1 MRYIKFLTV
10 ALGAAVVV
18 SCTKLEEEQRDSV
31 NFQNASATGLLQG
44 AYNSLNGLQT
54 QDVVWALMEH
64 STDEALGPT
73 RGPDWDDNGKWRV
86 LHNHQWDADQEQVRN
101 SFNSLLTAQF
111 SATAVLEQNPTAS
124 EAAQARFIRALSIF
138 LVLDLYDQVP
148 YREDLKDLKA
158 VPITLKG
165 TEAADKVISE
175 LEAILPTL
183 PDLTP
188 TTNTFVA
195 TKDAA
200 RALLMKTYLN
210 RHVFANRATPGNASP
225 ADMDKVIAYADAIAA
240 SPRGFALNDN
250 FFQNFAYNNNTASKE
265 LIFSLENTQG
275 VRNGNPHF
283 QYFCT
288 LHYNT
293 KPSGWNGFTTLAD
306 FYDKFEATDQRR
318 GASYPGV
325 TDVTGLRVGML
336 VGQQVDQAGNKLKDR
351 KGNDL
356 AFTREV
362 ALRETGNNLEITG
375 IRVVKYPPDFSV
387 SASGDRPEFEY
398 VIFRYADVLLMKAEA
413 LWRKNNSDANALSI
427 INTLRAKRGAS
438 ALTAIS
444 SDGKTILDER
454 GRELYWE
461 GWRRNDQIRFGTF
474 LDALPVPA
482 NVPAGTV
489 STRGTK
495 SGPERLLFPIP
506 NQQLAVNPNLTQNP
520 GY

>member
-31 NFQNASATGLLQG
+31 NFQRASATGLLQG

-54 QDVVWALMEH
+54 QDVVWALLEH

-111 SATAVLEQNPTAS
+111 SATAVLEQNPTPS
-124 EAAQARFIRALSIF
+124 EAAQARFIRALSVF
-138 LVLDLYDQVP
+138 LVCDLYDQVP

-158 VPITLKG
+158 VPVTLKG

-175 LEAILPTL
+175 LEAVLSTL
-183 PDLTP
+183 PNIGN
-188 TTNTFVA
+188 NTFVA
-195 TKDAA
+195 SKDAA
-200 RALLMKTYLN
+200 RVLLMKTYLN
-210 RHVFANRATPGNASP
+210 RGVYANRASP
-225 ADMDKVIAYADAIAA
+225 SFAAADMDKVIAYADAIMAN
-240 SPRGFALNDN
+240 PRYALNDN
-250 FFQNFAYNNNTASKE
+250 FYQNFAANNNTASKE
-265 LIFSLENTQG
+265 LIYSLENTPG
-275 VRNGNPHF
+275 VRSGNPHF

-306 FYDKFEATDQRR
+306 FYDKFEATDTRR
-318 GASYPGV
+318 GADYPGV
-325 TDVTGLRVGML
+325 TDVTGLRVGLL
-336 VGQQVDQAGNKLKDR
+336 VGQQYDQTGKELKDR
-351 KGNDL
+351 KGNPL

-362 ALRETGNNLEITG
+362 ALRETGNNLEVTG
-375 IRVVKYPPDFSV
+375 IRVVKYPPDFGQT
-387 SASGDRPEFEY
+387 ASGEQPQFEY
-398 VIFRYADVLLMKAEA
+398 VIFRLADVMLMKAEA
-413 LWRKNNSDANALSI
+413 LWRKNKADANALAI
-427 INTLRAKRGAS
+427 LNTIRAKRGAS

-444 SDGKTILDER
+444 DNGRTILDER

-474 LDALPVPA
+474 LDALTPG
-482 NVPAGTV
+482 AGTT
-489 STRGTK
+489 STRPTK
-495 SGPERLLFPIP
+495 SGNERLIFPIP
-506 NQQLAVNPNLTQNP
+506 NQQLAVNPNLEQNP